1 MPKPKKDDKYKKEQK
16 ETIDKLL
23 KILDVGDTKSFVLYE
38 VEHNK
43 DKIDKINK
51 LTGDIKKYFPCKNIS
66 GVKQP
71 ESLKRPWLSIIRQV
85 LKTQYKVLSADY
97 RVDKDNKKIRTR
109 IYYLVDK

>member
-51 LTGDIKKYFPCKNIS
+51 LTEDIKKYFPCKNI
-66 GVKQP
+66 GGAKEP
-71 ESLKRPWLSIIRQV
+71 EKFTRPWLSVIRQV
-85 LKTQYKVLSADY
+85 LKRKYKVITGDY
-97 RVDKDNKKIRTR
+97 TVKENGKRIRTR
-109 IYYLVDK
+109 IYHLMDK